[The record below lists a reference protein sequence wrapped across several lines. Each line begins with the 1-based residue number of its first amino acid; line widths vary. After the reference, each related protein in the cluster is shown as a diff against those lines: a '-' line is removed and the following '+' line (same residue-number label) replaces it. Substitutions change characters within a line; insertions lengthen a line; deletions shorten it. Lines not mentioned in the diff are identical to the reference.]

1 MKKIIITSV
10 IVGLVL
16 CLGIATLILG
26 LVPVGMNDKV
36 NVPDEV
42 YIYCPQ
48 VYNTPSKRREY
59 RNRDGQEDISK
70 INKIYD
76 TFIDSFSQKAL
87 AALFKGELNEGTE
100 AGYTGAK
107 RDTISK
113 NFKTEGKITIVFRY
127 KDAQVLKYENKK
139 QEYNYLY
146 FEIDATN
153 ERSEVIMGVS
163 EDITS
168 DEGDYP
174 NENIS
179 YNYYYKAKAN
189 FSNLYKYVAGL
200 VA

>member
-16 CLGIATLILG
+16 LLGISTLILG

-48 VYNTPSKRREY
+48 VYSTPAKRREY
-59 RNRDGQEDISK
+59 RHRDGQDDVEK

-87 AALFKGELNEGTE
+87 AALFSGELNEGTE
-100 AGYTGAK
+100 AYYTGAK
-107 RDTISK
+107 RDSISK
-113 NFKTEGKITIVFRY
+113 NFKTEGKITIVFYY
-127 KDAQVLKYENKK
+127 KDAQVLEYENKK

-146 FEIDATN
+146 FELDATDARN
-153 ERSEVIMGVS
+153 EVIMGVS

-179 YNYYYKAKAN
+179 YNYCYKAKAN
-189 FSNLYKYVAGL
+189 FSELYKYVSGL